1 MSERKLLEWIQIV
14 FAAGIVLW
22 WALFFMVERNNPVN
36 TPEYLAFEGSF
47 PPADLGWLVPLLLA
61 AALGNMRGR
70 QWGTSFTLMSGA
82 VLVFLGLLD
91 TSFNLRNGIYARSV
105 TDGIVNVSINAACL
119 AFGLASVA
127 WTLYVLSRR
136 GRGTD

>member
-1 MSERKLLEWIQIV
+1 MSERKLLVWIQIV

-22 WALFFMVERNNPVN
+22 WTLFFLVEKDNPAN

-61 AALGNMRGR
+61 AVLGNVRGH
-70 QWGTSFTLMSGA
+70 QWGASFTLMSGA

-91 TSFNLRNGIYARSV
+91 TSFNLRNGIYARSMA
-105 TDGIVNVSINAACL
+105 DGIVNASINAACL

-127 WTLYVLSRR
+127 WTLYILSRQDR
-136 GRGTD
+136 IS